1 MKKRLLQQII
11 IFVYIA
17 QDVPCTASS
26 KVDFS
31 LCRHIVSHSH
41 TVVVFP
47 TVPSP
52 RFKRDWWI
60 LYIICIANVR
70 IVVSAVML
78 FIIYFVSC
86 LTLLVWQQEGHPACK
101 KMSDEVLA
109 WLSVWSEVPIVCV
122 WSSWCFYTPKP
133 RHLLP
138 HLNSDWFYLSGTGL
152 PRLSWK
158 KAVNGCSSCHW

>member
-31 LCRHIVSHSH
+31 LCRHFVSHSH

-52 RFKRDWWI
+52 RVSNVTDEYYI
-60 LYIICIANVR
+60 LYALQMFVL
-70 IVVSAVML
+70 L
-78 FIIYFVSC
+78 F
-86 LTLLVWQQEGHPACK
+86 LL
-101 KMSDEVLA
+101 
-109 WLSVWSEVPIVCV
+109 
-122 WSSWCFYTPKP
+122 
-133 RHLLP
+133 
-138 HLNSDWFYLSGTGL
+138 
-152 PRLSWK
+152 
-158 KAVNGCSSCHW
+158 

>member
-31 LCRHIVSHSH
+31 LCLFNHSH

-52 RFKRDWWI
+52 DVS
-60 LYIICIANVR
+60 NVTDEYYVHCKCSYCCFCCDAIYYLFR
-70 IVVSAVML
+70 IVFDAVGLAAGRVS
-78 FIIYFVSC
+78 
-86 LTLLVWQQEGHPACK
+86 
-101 KMSDEVLA
+101 
-109 WLSVWSEVPIVCV
+109 
-122 WSSWCFYTPKP
+122 
-133 RHLLP
+133 
-138 HLNSDWFYLSGTGL
+138 GL
-152 PRLSWK
+152 
-158 KAVNGCSSCHW
+158 